1 MRGVLIA
8 SLLSGVLGGGGAF
21 VAGRY
26 AGPRPAGPPISVD
39 PGAKALAAELI
50 DKLKAGDIEKLTAA
64 VYANTY
70 VMPDPEVAGLR
81 ASLAKAREQHTK
93 SHGKPTGE
101 FELVREQAVGPS
113 VARLVYLEKFERGG
127 VAWYFVLYRG
137 PEGWKLADVKWDPTL
152 AVAFPG
158 F

>member
-26 AGPRPAGPPISVD
+26 AGPRPAEQPVPD

-50 DKLKAGDIEKLTAA
+50 DKLKAGDIEKFATA

-70 VMPDPEVAGLR
+70 VMPDPEVVALR
-81 ASLAKAREQHTK
+81 ANLAKAREQHAK

-101 FELVREQAVGPS
+101 FELIREQTVSPS
-113 VARLVYLEKFERGG
+113 VVRVVYLEKFERGG
-127 VAWYFVLYRG
+127 VAWYFVLYHG

-152 AVAFPG
+152 AVAFTG